1 MLVHLILV
9 CVPDFSHH
17 LNVCCYF
24 AMMANAAGL
33 NVSCAQYKWLHGV
46 YDPIILQ
53 QLNALLSF
61 GIGEMK
67 RCIVKVSFIH
77 HFIPL

>member
-1 MLVHLILV
+1 
-9 CVPDFSHH
+9 
-17 LNVCCYF
+17 
-24 AMMANAAGL
+24 MANAAGL
-33 NVSCAQYKWLHGV
+33 NVSCAQYKWLHIAYGA

-67 RCIVKVSFIH
+67 RCIMKVSFIH